1 MCLYRSYF
9 VHWARISVW
18 ITGRSLFSPAIFL
31 ILVGYLI
38 RVQKIHNG
46 ASSRHRV
53 CDQNP
58 IKNDQKSNTP
68 FSKHLFD
75 NGIRGMAVSKIYWKT
90 SLALIWLDR
99 QKPSSSG
106 AKFKKESNA
115 QGLHSINRGFICY
128 RGRGL
133 VQ

>member
-1 MCLYRSYF
+1 MCLHCSYF
-9 VHWARISVW
+9 IYWAW
-18 ITGRSLFSPAIFL
+18 IFIWATSRSLLPPAIFL

-58 IKNDQKSNTP
+58 IKNDKKSNTP
-68 FSKHLFD
+68 FNKYLFD
-75 NGIRGMAVSKIYWKT
+75 IGFRGMAVSKNYRET

-99 QKPSSSG
+99 QRPSSSG
-106 AKFKKESNA
+106 AKFKKESNT
-115 QGLHSINRGFICY
+115 QGLYSINRGFICC

-133 VQ
+133 A